1 MQSPG
6 NCRFK
11 RVPAIDKCFVIL
23 DLMARSEKPC
33 SISEIAR
40 KLSLNK
46 STVFNIVH
54 TLVDLRVLE
63 SKNGRNLNFGL
74 RLHVLGKAASSRADL
89 IRIIHPFLEQIS
101 TVSTFSTFLGVR
113 SGMRAVIVDK
123 ADAAADIRISSEVG
137 MRIPLLAGAGGKA
150 LLSLL
155 PDSSLDKIL
164 SENKMKKFTPHTVV
178 DVNEFKRM
186 ILNVR
191 QEGIAFDLE
200 EYIEGVVAIS
210 VPLNTHKS
218 DVEAAVWAVG
228 LRAQASNEKLASL
241 SEELKQA
248 ALEINTRLSP
258 G

>member
-1 MQSPG
+1 MESPE

-11 RVPAIDKCFVIL
+11 RVPAIDKCFGIL
-23 DLMARSEKPC
+23 ELMARSGKPF

-54 TLVDLRVLE
+54 TLMDLSVLE
-63 SKNGRNLNFGL
+63 AKNGRNLNFGF

-89 IRIIHPFLEQIS
+89 IRVVHPFLEQIS
-101 TVSTFSTFLGVR
+101 TASNFSAFLGVR
-113 SGMRAVIVDK
+113 SGLKAVIVDK
-123 ADAAADIRISSEVG
+123 ADSAADVKISSEVG
-137 MRIPLLAGAGGKA
+137 MRLPLLAGAGGKA

-155 PDSSLDKIL
+155 TDSSLDEIL
-164 SENKMKKFTPHTVV
+164 SDNELKKFTPYTIV
-178 DVNEFKRM
+178 DVNEFKQI
-186 ILNVR
+186 ILNIR

-200 EYIEGVVAIS
+200 EYIEGVVAVS
-210 VPLNTHKS
+210 VPIDVHKS
-218 DVEAAVWAVG
+218 DVQAAIWAVG

-241 SEELKQA
+241 SEVLKQV
-248 ALEINTRLSP
+248 ALEINARLSP